1 MRILVCGGRDF
12 HDRRTMWQVLDQWH
26 NTRGIEVII
35 QGGARGADQLANG
48 WATSRG
54 VLSQTYPADWSLG
67 LKAGPLRNQQMLDE
81 GRPDV
86 VLAFPGRYGTFDMV
100 CRAREA
106 GIRVVEPVQQP
117 ATFSRRAAR

>member
-1 MRILVCGGRDF
+1 
-12 HDRRTMWQVLDQWH
+12 MWQVLDQWH
-26 NTRGIEVII
+26 NTRGIDLII
-35 QGGARGADQLANG
+35 QGGASGADQLANS
-48 WATSRG
+48 WAISRR
-54 VLSQTYPADWSLG
+54 VPSQTYPADWSLG
-67 LKAGPLRNQQMLDE
+67 LQAGPLRNQQMLDE